1 MVIKCRIFQCPFN
14 KEGDCLNRVLI
25 INENGVC
32 RHITKDGWLNP
43 IDEKYKIKLEVIDS
57 DDLCRSGEE
66 DKQTEESGNQGESG
80 TGNQ

>member
-1 MVIKCRIFQCPFN
+1 MVVKCRIFQCPFN

-32 RHITKDGWLNP
+32 RYITKDGWLNP